1 LETAFS
7 GTQVGVYR
15 EDNKLLPII
24 SRSPAAERGDVDS
37 IKDIQIWSPA
47 AQQSIPIREVV
58 SGFETVWIDP
68 LVHRRNR
75 KRTITPQC
83 DPKVGNASV
92 LFERIRPK
100 IEAIELPIGYEME
113 WGGEYEDS
121 TEAQQALAVNMPIT
135 FLAMVLVVIF
145 LFNAL
150 RQPLIIWLSVPLA
163 IIGVTLGLLLTD
175 HSFDFM
181 ALLGF
186 LSLSGMLIK
195 NAIVLVDQID
205 LEIREG
211 KAPFNAILDS
221 SVSRMRPVTMAA
233 ITTVFG
239 MIPLLFDAFF
249 IGMAVTIMFGLAFA
263 TVLTLIVVP
272 VLYVIFFR
280 VPYENNGIGSALKS

>member
-1 LETAFS
+1 M
-7 GTQVGVYR
+7 
-15 EDNKLLPII
+15 
-24 SRSPAAERGDVDS
+24 DS

-83 DPKVGNASV
+83 DPKAGNASV

-163 IIGVTLGLLLTD
+163 IIGVALGLLLTD

-211 KAPFNAILDS
+211 KTSFNAILDS
-221 SVSRMRPVTMAA
+221 SVSRMRPVTMTA

-272 VLYVIFFR
+272 VLYAIFFR
-280 VPYENNGIGSALKS
+280 VPYEKKMA